1 MDLKEYE
8 TLALRMN
15 VSLTQVLLDKNDYLD
30 LRECYARWLDIKKY
44 FAPAQ
49 TTTLEKELVQYTKNF
64 EMSEEMVNTMDDMRV
79 EVLEEERTFQ
89 LNTFDVKKT
98 IAVLNKRIK

>member
-1 MDLKEYE
+1 MDREDYE
-8 TLALRMN
+8 TLALSMN
-15 VSLTQVLLDKNDYLD
+15 VSLTQLLLDKDDYLD
-30 LRECYARWLDIKKY
+30 LHECHQRWLDIQKDW
-44 FAPAQ
+44 APAQ

-89 LNTFDVKKT
+89 LNTFDVKKAV
-98 IAVLNKRIK
+98 AVLNKRIK